1 MALFELD
8 DGRIIEAQFGKEVP
22 GGLTSEIL
30 NAVRSQV
37 LEIVARPL
45 FPVTWRD
52 FSNSKVEDSGPRLT
66 ALDASGQVVAVEVLE
81 VLDAEILI
89 DSLSSLADTASMSWL
104 DLAREYPGNVDGF
117 KTAWSHFRA
126 AMPPSP
132 PNGPRLIL
140 VVGSIHPEVRP
151 ALDVLSTSGVEVH
164 EMELRQM
171 SNGRT
176 FLDVGIVGPRIYG
189 HRAESLVGDT
199 ASLPAIV
206 QGEVKQTTMKKK
218 TDEAVPVAEPPRV
231 AAPITGRRVVAH
243 RRGQARVPFPS
254 RATRRKQ
261 LEEAATPKNV
271 VDRTDAGLVVLA
283 SMVGRPT
290 PLALAP
296 EHSLAVSVELRS
308 DGLIA
313 VSGTAFTDPTEALQ
327 AAGVSWMN
335 GWEAWHLGDGYGP
348 TLAEALDEVNRDVH
362 RG

>member
-8 DGRIIEAQFGKEVP
+8 DGRIVAAQFGKEVP

-52 FSNSKVEDSGPRLT
+52 FSHSKTGGSAPRLT

-117 KTAWSHFRA
+117 KTDWAHFRA

-171 SNGRT
+171 SNGRA
-176 FLDVGIVGPRIYG
+176 FLSVGIVGPRIYG

-206 QGEVKQTTMKKK
+206 QGEVKKPPPKK
-218 TDEAVPVAEPPRV
+218 EPEQAVPAAEPPRV
-231 AAPITGRRVVAH
+231 AAPVTGRRVVAQ
-243 RRGQARVPFPS
+243 RREQARTPFPTRAS
-254 RATRRKQ
+254 RRRQ
-261 LEEAATPKNV
+261 QEQATPPAGTLT
-271 VDRTDAGLVVLA
+271 RTDESLGVLA

-290 PLALAP
+290 ALALAP
-296 EHSLAVSVELRS
+296 GQELTAEVVLRS
-308 DGLIA
+308 DGKIQVGA
-313 VSGTAFTDPTEALQ
+313 EIFADPTEALQ
-327 AAGVSWMN
+327 ATGVSWMN
-335 GWEAWHLGDGYGP
+335 GWEAWHLGDAYGP
-348 TLAEALDEVNRDVH
+348 TLAEALDEVNRDL
-362 RG
+362 